1 MVPVGVVH
9 NVYALVDLLSCKV
22 GGLPMSYLG
31 MPLGPLTSQLL
42 FGILYWRSLK
52 KGWQGGR
59 KFTSPKVVG

>member
-9 NVYALVDLLSCKV
+9 NVYAPRIVKAG

-31 MPLGPLTSQLL
+31 MPPGPLTSRLL
-42 FGILYWRSLK
+42 FVILYWRSLK